1 MSVDVSPKRLELMH
15 ELLPT
20 AAKLAVVANPTSPTA
35 NSQLQKLRSAAEILG
50 LHLQVLNASIEKEF
64 ESIFSAVAQESAGG
78 LVFTSDPYF
87 AFRSGRLA
95 ELAMKYRV
103 PAITQSRDFPNA
115 GGLMSY
121 GGDFTQSHR
130 RAGIYAGRI
139 LNGEKPSDLPV
150 QLVTKVELF
159 INLKAAKMLGLEFST
174 SLISGADEVIE

>member
-1 MSVDVSPKRLELMH
+1 
-15 ELLPT
+15 
-20 AAKLAVVANPTSPTA
+20 
-35 NSQLQKLRSAAEILG
+35 
-50 LHLQVLNASIEKEF
+50 
-64 ESIFSAVAQESAGG
+64 VAQESAGG

-87 AFRSGRLA
+87 AFRSGQLA